1 MAQHQERASAST
13 RPTPSDKRSRRLSTI
28 DYTTNI
34 NASTPPASPTY
45 YPEHQLSPPILPKRS
60 QRYLALLLKPVV
72 LPALAIALPAWP
84 LLAAA
89 CAIPVIGVMAIP
101 ILLLISILLLYAVA
115 WMCYLLLAQ
124 NDLPATWTNAHRWS
138 PRNFCP
144 FLPLNPIRCAKV
156 DLAAFRYTLTAFRIF
171 FPAIFDWSYRRIMV
185 IGTTKGSRVVKEGIL
200 YGSPSRGKRLDV
212 YLPAENSTSSSSSN
226 HQQGVNTNNGVPV
239 IVVIPSMLGPL
250 TVTSKRR
257 LYLQLALRLRRMGY
271 CVVVAD
277 ITYYPESRIKSS
289 VIDLRLVLRWT
300 AKNCRRYG
308 GDASKIYVLGHG
320 LSAHLIML
328 TISQEAVVL
337 SREAHL
343 DRAYER
349 ERHMLRAKHGG
360 DGMGGGS
367 GHHQYRRQG
376 GEAEEEEWLKSGEV
390 RTLSGVAG
398 NSKGRVGMSSDSAQS
413 DALDSNLDEPI
424 RLSQRRGSNHP
435 KSSSSSLAAAAANH
449 SRVNLEGWVDEN
461 EDNSTLPP
469 GLVMGS
475 TTRFTNLSDHD
486 NTHLNTSSGITSAT
500 TRSRK
505 IEEAQSI
512 LTCAAY
518 RQAEQE
524 VGNGLRRVE
533 IYEPEIGIPAIAGV
547 ILLSGIS
554 DVIKGFRSESE
565 RGLEHV
571 SYLRRAMGPS
581 HFNCLIHSPAH
592 LLYAAKNILDT
603 RLLPS
608 KFLMVHGGKDGVVPV
623 EQSTLLKTLL
633 VGVGVHQ
640 VRLRAYRNLGHAESI
655 ACLFLGMARST
666 TRYTRQISEDIS
678 SFVGQ

>member
-1 MAQHQERASAST
+1 MAQHERSSASAAK
-13 RPTPSDKRSRRLSTI
+13 PSLDRRRLSTI
-28 DYTTNI
+28 DLQ
-34 NASTPPASPTY
+34 SPPPTPTY
-45 YPEHQLSPPILPKRS
+45 YPEHQLQPPVLPKRS
-60 QRYLALLLKPVV
+60 QRYFALILKPIV
-72 LPALAIALPAWP
+72 LPALAVALPAWP

-101 ILLLISILLLYAVA
+101 ILLLISVLLLYAVA
-115 WMCYLLLAQ
+115 WICYLFLAQ
-124 NDLPATWTNAHRWS
+124 KDLPATWTNAHRWS
-138 PRNFCP
+138 PRNIAP
-144 FLPLNPIRCAKV
+144 FVPINPIRCAKV
-156 DLAAFRYTLTAFRIF
+156 DLAAFRYTVTAFRII

-212 YLPAENSTSSSSSN
+212 YLPGDAPSSQHANGDGFRPSSSSTPSPSS
-226 HQQGVNTNNGVPV
+226 NGVPV

-271 CVVVAD
+271 CVIVAD

-300 AKNCRRYG
+300 AKNCQRYG
-308 GDASKIYVLGHG
+308 GDPSKIYVLGHG

-337 SREAHL
+337 SREGHL

-349 ERHMLRAKHGG
+349 QRHMLRAKHGA
-360 DGMGGGS
+360 GS
-367 GHHQYRRQG
+367 AEASSLHHRRHHDH
-376 GEAEEEEWLKSGEV
+376 EEEEEWLKSGEV
-390 RTLSGVAG
+390 RTPGSLRQTRAP
-398 NSKGRVGMSSDSAQS
+398 SSVHS
-413 DALDSNLDEPI
+413 DALDEDNDEPV
-424 RLSQRRGSNHP
+424 RLSARSGRQGSSAGNGDD
-435 KSSSSSLAAAAANH
+435 AGGDH
-449 SRVNLEGWVDEN
+449 SAVGEGWVDEA
-461 EDNSTLPP
+461 EEASSAPP
-469 GLVMGS
+469 GLVMGTTSRFDQHSHQSHRQHTS
-475 TTRFTNLSDHD
+475 T
-486 NTHLNTSSGITSAT
+486 AT
-500 TRSRK
+500 TSRK
-505 IEEAQSI
+505 VEEAESI
-512 LTCAAY
+512 LGSDAY
-518 RQAEQE
+518 RKAEEE

-533 IYEPEIGIPAIAGV
+533 IYEPEVELPAIAGV

-565 RGLEHV
+565 RGLEHL
-571 SYLRRAMGPS
+571 SYLRRATGPS

-592 LLYAAKNILDT
+592 LLYAAKNIVDT
-603 RLLPS
+603 RLLPP
-608 KFLMVHGGKDGVVPV
+608 KFLLVHGGKDQVVPV

-633 VGVGVHQ
+633 VGIGVDQ
-640 VRLRAYRNLGHAESI
+640 VKLRAYRNLGHAESI
-655 ACLFLGMARST
+655 ACLFLGMARSN

>member
-1 MAQHQERASAST
+1 MAQHERSSAST
-13 RPTPSDKRSRRLSTI
+13 AKPSIERRRLS
-28 DYTTNI
+28 NI
-34 NASTPPASPTY
+34 EFQSPPPTPTY
-45 YPEHQLSPPILPKRS
+45 YPEHQLQPPVLPKRS

-72 LPALAIALPAWP
+72 LPALVIALPAWP

-101 ILLLISILLLYAVA
+101 ILLLISVLLLYAVA
-115 WMCYLLLAQ
+115 WICYLFLAQ
-124 NDLPATWTNAHRWS
+124 KDLPATWTNAHRWS
-138 PRNFCP
+138 PRNFAP
-144 FLPLNPIRCAKV
+144 FLPINPIRCAKV
-156 DLAAFRYTLTAFRIF
+156 DLAAFRYTVTAFRIV

-212 YLPAENSTSSSSSN
+212 YLPADAPSPQHQHAGGADGFRPAASSPSS
-226 HQQGVNTNNGVPV
+226 NGVPV

-271 CVVVAD
+271 CVIVAD

-300 AKNCRRYG
+300 AKNCQRYG
-308 GDASKIYVLGHG
+308 GDPSKIYVMGHG

-337 SREAHL
+337 SREGHL

-349 ERHMLRAKHGG
+349 QRHMLRAKHGASA
-360 DGMGGGS
+360 DAS
-367 GHHQYRRQG
+367 LSHRSRHN
-376 GEAEEEEWLKSGEV
+376 GEHEEDEEWLKSGEV
-390 RTLSGVAG
+390 RTSGSIRRSHAP
-398 NSKGRVGMSSDSAQS
+398 S
-413 DALDSNLDEPI
+413 DALDEDNDEPV
-424 RLSQRRGSNHP
+424 RLAGGRSSRRGSDAGGDHN
-435 KSSSSSLAAAAANH
+435 AAG
-449 SRVNLEGWVDEN
+449 EGWVDET
-461 EDNSTLPP
+461 DDSTPP

-475 TTRFTNLSDHD
+475 TTRFDPPSTQLTPTRPS
-486 NTHLNTSSGITSAT
+486 NTTHAT
-500 TRSRK
+500 TSRK
-505 IEEAQSI
+505 VEEAESI
-512 LTCAAY
+512 LSSDAY
-518 RQAEQE
+518 RKAEEE

-533 IYEPEIGIPAIAGV
+533 IYEPEVELPAIAGV

-565 RGLEHV
+565 RGLEHL
-571 SYLRRAMGPS
+571 SYLRRATGPS

-592 LLYAAKNILDT
+592 LLYAAKNIVDT
-603 RLLPS
+603 RLLPP
-608 KFLMVHGGKDGVVPV
+608 KFLLVHGGKDQVVPV

-633 VGVGVHQ
+633 VGIGVEQ

-655 ACLFLGMARST
+655 ACLFLGMARSN

>member
-1 MAQHQERASAST
+1 MAQHERPSAST
-13 RPTPSDKRSRRLSTI
+13 SQARPSIHRRRLSTI
-28 DYTTNI
+28 EFQ
-34 NASTPPASPTY
+34 SPPPSPTY
-45 YPEHQLSPPILPKRS
+45 YPEHEPQPPVLPKRS
-60 QRYLALLLKPVV
+60 QRYIALILKPIV
-72 LPALAIALPAWP
+72 LPALAIAMPAWP

-101 ILLLISILLLYAVA
+101 ILLLISVLLLYVVT
-115 WMCYLLLAQ
+115 WICYLFLAQ
-124 NDLPATWTNAHRWS
+124 KDLPATWTNTHRWS

-144 FLPLNPIRCAKV
+144 FLPINPIRCAKV
-156 DLAAFRYTLTAFRIF
+156 DLAACRYTVTAFRII

-212 YLPAENSTSSSSSN
+212 YLPADAPASSHQHAGAGADAYRSGQSAASSSS
-226 HQQGVNTNNGVPV
+226 NGVPV

-250 TVTSKRR
+250 AVTSKRK

-300 AKNCRRYG
+300 AKNCQRYG
-308 GDASKIYVLGHG
+308 GDPSKIYVMGHG

-337 SREAHL
+337 SREGHL

-349 ERHMLRAKHGG
+349 ERHMLRAKH
-360 DGMGGGS
+360 S
-367 GHHQYRRQG
+367 GADASSSSHYRRGQD
-376 GEAEEEEWLKSGEV
+376 GEGEEDEELLKSGEV
-390 RTLSGVAG
+390 RTSGAV
-398 NSKGRVGMSSDSAQS
+398 RRHMPSSDIHS
-413 DALDSNLDEPI
+413 DALDEGNDEPV
-424 RLSQRRGSNHP
+424 RLDCRTAERRGSGDRQQDDNNP
-435 KSSSSSLAAAAANH
+435 AAEYSAV
-449 SRVNLEGWVDEN
+449 SEGWVDEG
-461 EDNSTLPP
+461 EDSTSAPP
-469 GLVMGS
+469 GLVMGA
-475 TTRFTNLSDHD
+475 TTRFDHQHQHHRHQPPVFTRHLS
-486 NTHLNTSSGITSAT
+486 TSST
-500 TRSRK
+500 SRK
-505 IEEAQSI
+505 VEEAEST
-512 LTCAAY
+512 LSSEAY
-518 RQAEQE
+518 RKAEEE

-533 IYEPEIGIPAIAGV
+533 IYEPEVELPAIAGV

-565 RGLEHV
+565 RGLEHL
-571 SYLRRAMGPS
+571 SYLRRATGPS

-592 LLYAAKNILDT
+592 LLYAAKNIIDT
-603 RLLPS
+603 RLLPP
-608 KFLMVHGGKDGVVPV
+608 KFLLVHGGKDSCSQI

-633 VGVGVHQ
+633 VGIGLPD
-640 VRLRAYRNLGHAESI
+640 VRLRAYRNLSHSESI
-655 ACLFLGMARST
+655 TCLFLGISRSY

>member
-1 MAQHQERASAST
+1 MAHHERPPTA
-13 RPTPSDKRSRRLSTI
+13 RPVPLDRRRLSTVEFQ
-28 DYTTNI
+28 
-34 NASTPPASPTY
+34 SPPPSPTY
-45 YPEHQLSPPILPKRS
+45 YPDHELQPPVPPKRS
-60 QRYLALLLKPVV
+60 QRYLALLLKPIV
-72 LPALAIALPAWP
+72 LPALAVALPAWP

-101 ILLLISILLLYAVA
+101 ILLLVSVLLLYAVA
-115 WMCYLLLAQ
+115 WICYLFLAQ
-124 NDLPATWTNAHRWS
+124 KDLPATWTNVHRWS

-144 FLPLNPIRCAKV
+144 FLPINPIRCAKV
-156 DLAAFRYTLTAFRIF
+156 DLAAFRYTVTAFRIV

-212 YLPAENSTSSSSSN
+212 YLPADTPATSSSAAGTADGLPSRASTSS
-226 HQQGVNTNNGVPV
+226 NGVPV

-271 CVVVAD
+271 CVIVAD

-300 AKNCRRYG
+300 AKNCQRYG
-308 GDASKIYVLGHG
+308 GDPAKIYVLGHG

-337 SREAHL
+337 SREGHL

-349 ERHMLRAKHGG
+349 ERHMLRAKHGADLSHHSHHHHHRRRG
-360 DGMGGGS
+360 LHDDGS
-367 GHHQYRRQG
+367 AAE
-376 GEAEEEEWLKSGEV
+376 GEEEEEWLKSGEV
-390 RTLSGVAG
+390 RRASVRRSRVA
-398 NSKGRVGMSSDSAQS
+398 SSAHS
-413 DALDSNLDEPI
+413 DALDEHNDEPV
-424 RLSQRRGSNHP
+424 RFSRGEQRGGGGDHTGGAES
-435 KSSSSSLAAAAANH
+435 
-449 SRVNLEGWVDEN
+449 WVDET
-461 EDNSTLPP
+461 DDAAAPP

-475 TTRFTNLSDHD
+475 TARFDASPPAAGHASGPGRTTTRLAEEADAI
-486 NTHLNTSSGITSAT
+486 LTSS
-500 TRSRK
+500 
-505 IEEAQSI
+505 
-512 LTCAAY
+512 AY
-518 RQAEQE
+518 RRAEEE
-524 VGNGLRRVE
+524 VGNGLRRVS
-533 IYEPEIGIPAIAGV
+533 IYEPEVELPALAGV
-547 ILLSGIS
+547 ILLSGVS

-565 RGLEHV
+565 RGLEHL
-571 SYLRRAMGPS
+571 SYLRRATGPS
-581 HFNCLIHSPAH
+581 HFHCLIHSPAH
-592 LLYAAKNILDT
+592 LLYAAKNIVDT
-603 RLLPS
+603 RLLPP
-608 KFLMVHGGKDGVVPV
+608 KFLLVHGGKDHVVPV

-633 VGVGVHQ
+633 VGIGVEH

-655 ACLFLGMARST
+655 ACLFLGMARSN

>member
-1 MAQHQERASAST
+1 MAQHERPSAST
-13 RPTPSDKRSRRLSTI
+13 SQARPSLDRRRLSI
-28 DYTTNI
+28 I
-34 NASTPPASPTY
+34 EFQSPPPSPTY
-45 YPEHQLSPPILPKRS
+45 YPEHEPQPPVLPKRS
-60 QRYLALLLKPVV
+60 QRYLALLLKPIV

-101 ILLLISILLLYAVA
+101 ILLLISVLLLYAVA
-115 WMCYLLLAQ
+115 WICYLFLAQ
-124 NDLPATWTNAHRWS
+124 KDLPATWTNAHRWS

-144 FLPLNPIRCAKV
+144 FLPINPIRCAKV
-156 DLAAFRYTLTAFRIF
+156 DLAAFRYTVTAFRII

-212 YLPAENSTSSSSSN
+212 YLPADAPSISHQHAGTDGYRSGQSAPSSSS
-226 HQQGVNTNNGVPV
+226 NGVPV

-250 TVTSKRR
+250 TITSKRR

-289 VIDLRLVLRWT
+289 VIDLRLLLRWT
-300 AKNCRRYG
+300 AKNCQRYG
-308 GDASKIYVLGHG
+308 GDPSKIYVLGHG
-320 LSAHLIML
+320 LGAHLIML

-337 SREAHL
+337 SREGHL

-360 DGMGGGS
+360 ADAS
-367 GHHQYRRQG
+367 SSSLHYRRGHG
-376 GEAEEEEWLKSGEV
+376 GEGEEDEEWLKSGEV
-390 RTLSGVAG
+390 RTSGSARRRIPSG
-398 NSKGRVGMSSDSAQS
+398 NIHS
-413 DALDSNLDEPI
+413 DALDEENDEPV
-424 RLSQRRGSNHP
+424 RLSSRTTGRRGSGDGRQDDAN
-435 KSSSSSLAAAAANH
+435 AAGDH
-449 SRVNLEGWVDEN
+449 SAVTEGWVDEA
-461 EDNSTLPP
+461 EDSTSAPP
-469 GLVMGS
+469 GLVMGA
-475 TTRFTNLSDHD
+475 TTRFDHQHHRHQPSS
-486 NTHLNTSSGITSAT
+486 NRNPSTST
-500 TRSRK
+500 TSRK
-505 IEEAQSI
+505 VEEAESI
-512 LTCAAY
+512 LSSDAY
-518 RQAEQE
+518 RKAEEE

-533 IYEPEIGIPAIAGV
+533 IYEPEVELPAIAGV

-565 RGLEHV
+565 RGLEHL
-571 SYLRRAMGPS
+571 SYLRRATGPS

-592 LLYAAKNILDT
+592 LLYAAKNIIDT
-603 RLLPS
+603 RLLPP
-608 KFLMVHGGKDGVVPV
+608 KFLLVHGGKDQVCAV

-633 VGVGVHQ
+633 VGIGVPEIK
-640 VRLRAYRNLGHAESI
+640 LRAYRNLGHAESI
-655 ACLFLGMARST
+655 ACLFLGISRSN

>member
-1 MAQHQERASAST
+1 MAHHERTST
-13 RPTPSDKRSRRLSTI
+13 PAAHPPQQRPRRLSTI
-28 DYTTNI
+28 EFH
-34 NASTPPASPTY
+34 SPPPSPTY
-45 YPEHQLSPPILPKRS
+45 YPEHEPQPPVLPKRS
-60 QRYLALLLKPVV
+60 QRYLALLLKPIV

-101 ILLLISILLLYAVA
+101 ILLLISVLLLYAVA
-115 WMCYLLLAQ
+115 WICYLFLAQ
-124 NDLPATWTNAHRWS
+124 KDLPATWTNAHRWS
-138 PRNFCP
+138 PRNICP
-144 FLPLNPIRCAKV
+144 FVPINPIRCAKV
-156 DLAAFRYTLTAFRIF
+156 DLAAFRYVVTAFRIL
-171 FPAIFDWSYRRIMV
+171 FPAIFDWSYRRMMV

-212 YLPAENSTSSSSSN
+212 YLPADSPSEAGDAPRTAGS
-226 HQQGVNTNNGVPV
+226 NGVPV

-289 VIDLRLVLRWT
+289 IIDLRLVLRWT
-300 AKNCRRYG
+300 AKNCQRYG
-308 GDASKIYVLGHG
+308 GDPSKVYVLGHG

-337 SREAHL
+337 SREGHL

-349 ERHMLRAKHGG
+349 ERHVLRAKHGHSSHE
-360 DGMGGGS
+360 D
-367 GHHQYRRQG
+367 
-376 GEAEEEEWLKSGEV
+376 EEEEEWLKSGEV
-390 RTLSGVAG
+390 RTTRRRSIAAG
-398 NSKGRVGMSSDSAQS
+398 AAP
-413 DALDSNLDEPI
+413 DALDEENDEPV
-424 RLSQRRGSNHP
+424 RLGVVSARAERRGSTGSVGAHH
-435 KSSSSSLAAAAANH
+435 ADH
-449 SRVNLEGWVDEN
+449 GEGWVDES
-461 EDNSTLPP
+461 EDATTVP
-469 GLVMGS
+469 GHVMGASHRFNTPFQSAGATS
-475 TTRFTNLSDHD
+475 T
-486 NTHLNTSSGITSAT
+486 
-500 TRSRK
+500 SRK
-505 IEEAQSI
+505 TEEAESI
-512 LTCAAY
+512 LSSSAY
-518 RQAEQE
+518 RKAEEE

-533 IYEPEIGIPAIAGV
+533 IYEPEIELPALAGV

-565 RGLEHV
+565 RGLEHL
-571 SYLRRAMGPS
+571 SYLRRATGPS

-592 LLYAAKNILDT
+592 LLYAAKNIVDT
-603 RLLPS
+603 RLLPP
-608 KFLMVHGGKDGVVPV
+608 KFLLVHGGKDQVVPV

-633 VGVGVHQ
+633 VGIGVEQ

-655 ACLFLGMARST
+655 ACLFLGMARSN

>member
-1 MAQHQERASAST
+1 MAQHERPSSSN
-13 RPTPSDKRSRRLSTI
+13 RPSPLDRRRLSTI
-28 DYTTNI
+28 Q
-34 NASTPPASPTY
+34 SQSPLPSPTY
-45 YPEHQLSPPILPKRS
+45 YPEHQPQPPVLPKRS
-60 QRYLALLLKPVV
+60 QRYLALLLKPIV

-101 ILLLISILLLYAVA
+101 ILLLISVLLLYVVA
-115 WMCYLLLAQ
+115 WICYLFLAQ
-124 NDLPATWTNAHRWS
+124 KDLPATWTNVHRWS
-138 PRNFCP
+138 PRSFAP
-144 FLPLNPIRCAKV
+144 FLPINPIRCAKV
-156 DLAAFRYTLTAFRIF
+156 DLAAFRYTLTAFRII

-212 YLPAENSTSSSSSN
+212 YLPADPPASSSSPHHGDTSTSS
-226 HQQGVNTNNGVPV
+226 NGVPV

-250 TVTSKRR
+250 TITSKRR

-271 CVVVAD
+271 CVIVAD

-289 VIDLRLVLRWT
+289 VIDLRLVLRW
-300 AKNCRRYG
+300 ASKNCQRYG
-308 GDASKIYVLGHG
+308 GDPSKIYVLGHG

-337 SREAHL
+337 SREGHL

-349 ERHMLRAKHGG
+349 ERHVLRSSKHSGSSGDGSGVHRRYGG
-360 DGMGGGS
+360 D
-367 GHHQYRRQG
+367 QL
-376 GEAEEEEWLKSGEV
+376 EEEEEEWLKSGEV
-390 RTLSGVAG
+390 RTSLTNRRGI
-398 NSKGRVGMSSDSAQS
+398 VGGASAHS
-413 DALDSNLDEPI
+413 DALDEDNQEPV
-424 RLSQRRGSNHP
+424 RLRG
-435 KSSSSSLAAAAANH
+435 AGRGGGVGVGVGGGGDH
-449 SRVNLEGWVDEN
+449 SGVGEGWVDEG
-461 EDNSTLPP
+461 EDPSSAPP

-475 TTRFTNLSDHD
+475 TTRFDQSQVPSH
-486 NTHLNTSSGITSAT
+486 HHHHAT
-500 TRSRK
+500 TSRK
-505 IEEAQSI
+505 AEEAESI
-512 LTCAAY
+512 LSSSAY
-518 RQAEQE
+518 RRAEEE

-533 IYEPEIGIPAIAGV
+533 IYEPEVEIPAIAGV

-565 RGLEHV
+565 RGLEHL
-571 SYLRRAMGPS
+571 SYLRRATGPS

-592 LLYAAKNILDT
+592 LLYAAKNIVDT
-603 RLLPS
+603 RLLPP
-608 KFLMVHGGKDGVVPV
+608 KFLLVHGGKDQVVPV

-633 VGVGVHQ
+633 VGIGVEQ

-655 ACLFLGMARST
+655 ACLFLGMARSN

>member
-1 MAQHQERASAST
+1 MAQHEHASSSSTAT
-13 RPTPSDKRSRRLSTI
+13 RPTPLERRRLSTVEVH
-28 DYTTNI
+28 
-34 NASTPPASPTY
+34 SPPPSPTY
-45 YPEHQLSPPILPKRS
+45 YPEHEHTPPVLPKRT
-60 QRYLALLLKPVV
+60 QRAFALLLKPLV

-101 ILLLISILLLYAVA
+101 ILLLISVLLLYVIA
-115 WMCYLLLAQ
+115 WICYLFLAQ
-124 NDLPATWTNAHRWS
+124 RDLPATWTNAHRWS
-138 PRNFCP
+138 PRNFFP
-144 FLPLNPIRCAKV
+144 FVPINPIRCAKV
-156 DLAAFRYTLTAFRIF
+156 DLAAFRYTVTAFRLI

-212 YLPAENSTSSSSSN
+212 YLPAEAPVSVHSNVPGVGPDGHRSSSATSLPTASS
-226 HQQGVNTNNGVPV
+226 NGVPV

-250 TVTSKRR
+250 AVTSKRR

-271 CVVVAD
+271 CVIVAD

-300 AKNCRRYG
+300 AKNCQRYG
-308 GDASKIYVLGHG
+308 GDPSKIYVLGHG

-337 SREAHL
+337 SREGHL

-349 ERHMLRAKHGG
+349 ERHMLRAKHESGSHHG
-360 DGMGGGS
+360 RRYGEQDG
-367 GHHQYRRQG
+367 QN
-376 GEAEEEEWLKSGEV
+376 EEGEEWLKSGEV
-390 RTLSGVAG
+390 RTRKRVA
-398 NSKGRVGMSSDSAQS
+398 SAYS
-413 DALDSNLDEPI
+413 DALDEEMAEPVRLD
-424 RLSQRRGSNHP
+424 RSGRRANGEANG
-435 KSSSSSLAAAAANH
+435 AA
-449 SRVNLEGWVDEN
+449 VEKEGWVDES
-461 EDNSTLPP
+461 EESAGVP
-469 GLVMGS
+469 GHVMGS
-475 TTRFTNLSDHD
+475 IQQFSPSSSPQLYHPNGVS
-486 NTHLNTSSGITSAT
+486 TST
-500 TRSRK
+500 SRK
-505 IEEAQSI
+505 TEEAESI
-512 LTCAAY
+512 LSSASY
-518 RQAEQE
+518 RKAEDE

-533 IYEPEIGIPAIAGV
+533 IYEPEVELPAIAGV

-565 RGLEHV
+565 RGLEHL
-571 SYLRRAMGPS
+571 SYLRRSTGPS

-592 LLYAAKNILDT
+592 LLYAAKNIVDT
-603 RLLPS
+603 RLLPQ
-608 KFLMVHGGKDGVVPV
+608 KFLLVHGGKDQVVPV

-633 VGVGVHQ
+633 VGIGVEH
-640 VRLRAYRNLGHAESI
+640 VRMRAYRNLGHAESI
-655 ACLFLGMARST
+655 ACLFLGMARSN

>member
-1 MAQHQERASAST
+1 MVHHESASST
-13 RPTPSDKRSRRLSTI
+13 RATPLDRRRLSTVEHH
-28 DYTTNI
+28 
-34 NASTPPASPTY
+34 SPPPPPSPTY
-45 YPEHQLSPPILPKRS
+45 YPQHEPQPPVLPKRS
-60 QRYLALLLKPVV
+60 QRVLALILKPIV

-101 ILLLISILLLYAVA
+101 ILLLISVLLLYAVA
-115 WMCYLLLAQ
+115 WICYLFLAQ
-124 NDLPATWTNAHRWS
+124 KDLPATWTNARRWS
-138 PRNFCP
+138 PRNFFP
-144 FLPLNPIRCAKV
+144 FVPINPIRCAKV
-156 DLAAFRYTLTAFRIF
+156 DLAAFRYTLTAFRLI

-212 YLPAENSTSSSSSN
+212 YLPVDAPISLHSNASGVGTDTASLPTATS
-226 HQQGVNTNNGVPV
+226 NGVPV

-250 TVTSKRR
+250 TITSKRR

-271 CVVVAD
+271 CVIVAD

-300 AKNCRRYG
+300 TKNCQRYG
-308 GDASKIYVLGHG
+308 GDPSKIYVLGHG

-337 SREAHL
+337 SREGHL

-349 ERHMLRAKHGG
+349 ERHILRSRHESGSSHHHG
-360 DGMGGGS
+360 
-367 GHHQYRRQG
+367 RRL
-376 GEAEEEEWLKSGEV
+376 GEPDSQNEEEDEEWLKSGEV
-390 RTLSGVAG
+390 RTTRRKRVAS
-398 NSKGRVGMSSDSAQS
+398 NAHS
-413 DALDSNLDEPI
+413 DALDEGNDEPV
-424 RLSQRRGSNHP
+424 RLIA
-435 KSSSSSLAAAAANH
+435 SSSSRADRRSSGEANPAGAGG
-449 SRVNLEGWVDEN
+449 SEGWVDET
-461 EDNSTLPP
+461 EDSSSTAIP
-469 GLVMGS
+469 GHVMGS
-475 TTRFTNLSDHD
+475 VRRFTTT
-486 NTHLNTSSGITSAT
+486 NTFNVTGIATST
-500 TRSRK
+500 SRK
-505 IEEAQSI
+505 VEEAESI
-512 LTCAAY
+512 LSSAAY
-518 RQAEQE
+518 RKAEDE

-533 IYEPEIGIPAIAGV
+533 IYEPEVELPAIAGV

-565 RGLEHV
+565 RGLEHL
-571 SYLRRAMGPS
+571 SYLRRSTGPS

-592 LLYAAKNILDT
+592 LLYAAKNIVDT
-603 RLLPS
+603 RLLPP
-608 KFLMVHGGKDGVVPV
+608 KFLLVHGGKDQVVPV

-633 VGVGVHQ
+633 VGIGVEQ

-655 ACLFLGMARST
+655 ACLFLGMARSN

-678 SFVGQ
+678 NFIAQ

>member
-1 MAQHQERASAST
+1 MASHDRPSASAAT
-13 RPTPSDKRSRRLSTI
+13 KDPRPTPLDRRRLSHVEFPS
-28 DYTTNI
+28 
-34 NASTPPASPTY
+34 ALPSPTY
-45 YPEHQLSPPILPKRS
+45 YPEHQPQPPVLPKHS
-60 QRYLALLLKPVV
+60 QRFFALVLKPVV
-72 LPALAIALPAWP
+72 LPALALALPAWP

-89 CAIPVIGVMAIP
+89 CAIPIIGVMAIP
-101 ILLLISILLLYAVA
+101 ILLLISVLLLYAVA
-115 WMCYLLLAQ
+115 WICYLFLAQ
-124 NDLPATWTNAHRWS
+124 KDLPATWTNAHRWS

-156 DLAAFRYTLTAFRIF
+156 DLAAFRYTVTAFRII

-212 YLPAENSTSSSSSN
+212 YLPADAPSPPQHTGPEGFRSTSAQQPSMSS
-226 HQQGVNTNNGVPV
+226 NGVPV

-289 VIDLRLVLRWT
+289 IIDLRLVLRWT
-300 AKNCRRYG
+300 AKNCQRYG

-337 SREAHL
+337 SREGHL

-360 DGMGGGS
+360 GAEAASHARMHGYARG
-367 GHHQYRRQG
+367 Y
-376 GEAEEEEWLKSGEV
+376 GEHDEDEEWLKSGEV
-390 RTLSGVAG
+390 RSSGSLRRSAVPAG
-398 NSKGRVGMSSDSAQS
+398 AHT
-413 DALDSNLDEPI
+413 DALDENNDEPV
-424 RLSQRRGSNHP
+424 RLGLGETRRGSGDA
-435 KSSSSSLAAAAANH
+435 LAPDTSADR
-449 SRVNLEGWVDEN
+449 SEGWVDEAD
-461 EDNSTLPP
+461 ETPSAPP
-469 GLVMGS
+469 GHVMGATARFGSAAVSSS
-475 TTRFTNLSDHD
+475 TT
-486 NTHLNTSSGITSAT
+486 A
-500 TRSRK
+500 RK
-505 IEEAQSI
+505 AEEAASI
-512 LTCAAY
+512 LGSDAY
-518 RQAEQE
+518 RKAEEE

-533 IYEPEIGIPAIAGV
+533 IYEPEVELPAIAGV

-565 RGLEHV
+565 RGLEHL
-571 SYLRRAMGPS
+571 SYLRRATGPS

-592 LLYAAKNILDT
+592 LLYAAKNIVDT
-603 RLLPS
+603 RLLPP
-608 KFLMVHGGKDGVVPV
+608 KFLLVHGGRDNVVPV

-633 VGVGVHQ
+633 VGIGVQQ
-640 VRLRAYRNLGHAESI
+640 VRLRAYRNLAHAESI
-655 ACLFLGMARST
+655 ACLFLGIGRAN
-666 TRYTRQISEDIS
+666 TRYTRQISEDIAA
-678 SFVGQ
+678 FVGQ